1 LGNADS
7 TIVPFE
13 EEFLIFARFLRVS
26 PYQVQQDKEEN
37 TKSDK
42 GEAKK
47 KGDHTVMTEEFE
59 MIGHLYDDATN
70 QNSNGNTH

>member
-1 LGNADS
+1 MVVPS
-7 TIVPFE
+7 THPVE
-13 EEFLIFARFLRVS
+13 EAFLIFARFLRVS
-26 PYQVQQDKEEN
+26 PHQAQQHKEEH

-70 QNSNGNTH
+70 QKSHGNTH